1 MLFASNLQSGFGD
14 FFISIIATL
23 MALFVAMPFHEFAHA
38 LAARREGDY
47 TATACGRFTL
57 APHAHFDWRGFLFL
71 FLFRFGWAKPV
82 PVDSRNFKHGRKS
95 QFMVAI
101 AGILANLILGIL
113 FLFVYMLVFKVAP
126 EFYISNFYGEL
137 LFEFL
142 SISISFNFMF
152 VFFNIL
158 PIYPLDGYNIIDSF
172 CRYENGFLKVM
183 KEYSLFIYLILA
195 FTGIY
200 YYFYQITAGTLI
212 NLLMR
217 LFSLILGLW
226 YGTINRRSKVGKWRC

>member
-14 FFISIIATL
+14 FFISLVATL

-57 APHAHFDWRGFLFL
+57 APFSHFDWKGFLFL

-82 PVDSRNFKHGRKS
+82 PVDSRNFKRGRKS

-101 AGILANLILGIL
+101 AGVLANLILGIL
-113 FLFVYMLVFKVAP
+113 FLFIYMLIYKVSP
-126 EFYISNFYGEL
+126 ELYVSNIYGEL

-142 SISISFNFMF
+142 NVSVSFNFML

-158 PIYPLDGYNIIDSF
+158 PIYPLDGYKIIDSF
-172 CRYENGFLKVM
+172 CKFENGFLKAM
-183 KEYSLFIYLILA
+183 KDYAFIIFLILA
-195 FTGIY
+195 VTGIY
-200 YYFYQITAGTLI
+200 YYFYEITAGTLI
-212 NLLMR
+212 NWLIK
-217 LFSLILGLW
+217 LFSLILGL
-226 YGTINRRSKVGKWRC
+226 